1 MSVGSHSAPLQVGV
15 QRNSESHE
23 RSGCSLGWY
32 HRMPSVP
39 TRQLRTTLAPVIM
52 FWTFGSS
59 ARAWAQGM
67 HDWGMWFCTLLV
79 IGAVAALIF
88 LLIILVR
95 WLTH

>member
-1 MSVGSHSAPLQVGV
+1 MGIKNAQLQRP
-15 QRNSESHE
+15 QASIEE
-23 RSGCSLGWY
+23 D
-32 HRMPSVP
+32 PP
-39 TRQLRTTLAPVIM
+39 PVIL

-59 ARAWAQGM
+59 SHAWAQGT

-88 LLIILVR
+88 LLITLVR